1 MALYYNE
8 ENLMHDELHIILQ
21 EMIQKSS
28 LPAKSIADKVGK
40 PYSTLMRELDP
51 GDRGAK
57 LGVELLLPLMQ
68 ACNSITPLNYLSNKM
83 GYRISCM
90 REISP
95 DKSTFHEELLDTYEA
110 LVEYHRSMIEGQPLD
125 VVIERRETLI
135 RQLKEDFVAFTM
147 KCSAESE
154 LASASAEE

>member
-1 MALYYNE
+1 MR
-8 ENLMHDELHIILQ
+8 DEIHRILQ
-21 EMIQKSS
+21 EMIQKSP
-28 LPAKSIADKVGK
+28 LPAKSIAEQVGK

-68 ACNSITPLNYLSNKM
+68 ACNAITPLSYLANAM

-95 DKSTFHEELLDTYEA
+95 DKSSFHEELLDTYEA
-110 LVEYHRSMIEGQPLD
+110 LVEYHRAMIEGQPLD
-125 VVIERRETLI
+125 IVIERRETLI
-135 RQLKEDFVAFTM
+135 RQLKEDFVAFTR
-147 KCSAESE
+147 KCSDEAALAQTE
-154 LASASAEE
+154 LKE